1 MRGRGNLL
9 VSTPS
14 CKHEHSIYRHF
25 SDRFYEYSQTVLC
38 GRVRAFERD
47 FHFIYF
53 FPSSTCGSAEV
64 ATCWS
69 MSIEKLPIKRWSLF
83 TCVVDQLILTLAR
96 GSRPWDGGIF
106 WPPVHCGRERGT
118 SWTVHYTPFQC
129 TFAHS
134 PKTGLCP
141 LKKYYI
147 YCLKLIEREKQSC

>member
-1 MRGRGNLL
+1 MNILSIAIFLL
-9 VSTPS
+9 PLLWILANCTIWACQSLWKGLS
-14 CKHEHSIYRHF
+14 LY
-25 SDRFYEYSQTVLC
+25 LL
-38 GRVRAFERD
+38 
-47 FHFIYF
+47 

-69 MSIEKLPIKRWSLF
+69 MSIEKVPIKRWSLF

-118 SWTVHYTPFQC
+118 SWTEHYTPFQC

-134 PKTGLCP
+134 PQTGPCP
-141 LKKYYI
+141 LKYYLI
-147 YCLKLIEREKQSC
+147 NCLKLIEREKQSC

>member
-1 MRGRGNLL
+1 
-9 VSTPS
+9 
-14 CKHEHSIYRHF
+14 
-25 SDRFYEYSQTVLC
+25 
-38 GRVRAFERD
+38 
-47 FHFIYF
+47 
-53 FPSSTCGSAEV
+53 
-64 ATCWS
+64 

-147 YCLKLIEREKQSC
+147 YCLKLIERENEAAKLVVEWVGWIKTIQSLFRTHVELVGCRPIWPMADDSYKNIILIISIISPRVWITFSVLLTICVVLYS